1 MLIVDQKEWFCK
13 NIKDLENGMYRLSY
27 SILKNE
33 ADAEDAVQ
41 EAMYKSYK
49 NLENLT
55 DKRKFKPWIYK
66 IVTNTSL
73 EILKNNKNVIKTDYD
88 VKVRLEILKNRMD
101 DLLSNI

>member
-1 MLIVDQKEWFCK
+1 MKKL
-13 NIKDLENGMYRLSY
+13 
-27 SILKNE
+27 
-33 ADAEDAVQ
+33 
-41 EAMYKSYK
+41 
-49 NLENLT
+49 NLT